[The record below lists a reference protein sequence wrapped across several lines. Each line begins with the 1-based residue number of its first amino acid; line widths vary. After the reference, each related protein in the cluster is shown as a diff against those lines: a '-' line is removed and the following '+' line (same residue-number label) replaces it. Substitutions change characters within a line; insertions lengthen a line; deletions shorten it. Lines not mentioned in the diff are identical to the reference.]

1 MIKSLLLS
9 TQWDKLSQKLL
20 SQFKEVEVM
29 VKEVVVVFKDLV
41 VRFST
46 LDKEAQP
53 QEKVEDNKDQE
64 IDF

>member
-1 MIKSLLLS
+1 
-9 TQWDKLSQKLL
+9 LSQKLL

-29 VKEVVVVFKDLV
+29 VKEVVVVEFKDLV
-41 VRFST
+41 VRLST